1 VACRY
6 GRGADHPIRAPHYTT
21 DMSDEEWQ
29 VIKPLMPWPA
39 WLHGNGGRPEKY
51 CRRLIMDA
59 IRYVV
64 DNGCKW
70 RNLPA
75 DFLVPW
81 RTVHA
86 IFTRWWQ
93 DGDLYALH
101 NDLREQIRI
110 AEGREPEPSA
120 GIIDS
125 QSLRAAETVAAGSRG
140 YDAAKKV
147 QGRKRH
153 VIVDTLGLLLVV
165 IVTAAGVQ
173 DRDGAKPA
181 LERLRDWYERISL
194 IWADSAYAGKLVPW
208 AKKHLRL
215 ALEIVK
221 RSDDV
226 SGFVVLPRRWVVE
239 RTLSWI
245 SQRRRC
251 VRDYE
256 RLSEHHEAM
265 VLWAMIILMGRRL
278 ARSAS
283 PKST

>member
-1 VACRY
+1 MACRY
-6 GRGADHPIRAPHYTT
+6 GHGTDHPIRVPRYTT

-51 CRRLIMDA
+51 CRRRIMDA

-75 DFLVPW
+75 DFRVPW

-101 NDLREQIRI
+101 NDLREQVRI
-110 AEGREPEPSA
+110 ADGREPEPSA

-125 QSLRAAETVAAGSRG
+125 QSLRAAETVPTGSRG

-147 QGRKRH
+147 QGTKRH

-165 IVTAAGVQ
+165 IVTAASVQ

-181 LERLRDWYERISL
+181 LALLRDWYERIAL
-194 IWADSAYAGKLVPW
+194 IWADSAYAGKLVTW
-208 AKKHLRL
+208 AQKHVRL
-215 ALEIVK
+215 TLEIVK

-239 RTLSWI
+239 DVVVDLSA
-245 SQRRRC
+245 QA
-251 VRDYE
+251 VRAG
-256 RLSEHHEAM
+256 L
-265 VLWAMIILMGRRL
+265 
-278 ARSAS
+278 
-283 PKST
+283 

>member
-1 VACRY
+1 
-6 GRGADHPIRAPHYTT
+6 
-21 DMSDEEWQ
+21 MSDEEWQ
-29 VIKPLMPWPA
+29 AIKRLMPWPA

-64 DNGCKW
+64 DNGCTW

-81 RTVHA
+81 RTIHA
-86 IFTRWWQ
+86 IFTRWRT
-93 DGDLYALH
+93 DGDLHALH
-101 NDLREQIRI
+101 NDLREHLRL
-110 AEGREPEPSA
+110 AEGRQAEPSA

-125 QSLRAAETVAAGSRG
+125 QSLRAAETVATSSRG

-147 QGRKRH
+147 QGTKRH
-153 VIVDTLGLLLVV
+153 IVVDTLGLLVV
-165 IVTAAGVQ
+165 MVTAAGVQ

-194 IWADSAYAGKLVPW
+194 IWADSAYAGKLVTW
-208 AKKHLRL
+208 AQKHVRL
-215 ALEIVK
+215 TLEIVK

-245 SQRRRC
+245 CQRRRC

-278 ARSAS
+278 ARSTS
-283 PKST
+283 PQST

>member
-1 VACRY
+1 MA
-6 GRGADHPIRAPHYTT
+6 GRRSLRPPQR
-21 DMSDEEWQ
+21 
-29 VIKPLMPWPA
+29 PA
-39 WLHGNGGRPEKY
+39 RTRPTGR
-51 CRRLIMDA
+51 
-59 IRYVV
+59 
-64 DNGCKW
+64 
-70 RNLPA
+70 
-75 DFLVPW
+75 
-81 RTVHA
+81 RTP
-86 IFTRWWQ
+86 
-93 DGDLYALH
+93 
-101 NDLREQIRI
+101 
-110 AEGREPEPSA
+110 GRTSA

-125 QSLRAAETVAAGSRG
+125 QSPRAAETVAAISRG

-165 IVTAAGVQ
+165 IITAAGVQ

-181 LERLRDWYERISL
+181 LERLRDWHERISL
-194 IWADSAYAGKLVPW
+194 IWADSAAGKLVTW

-215 ALEIVK
+215 TLQIIK
-221 RSDDV
+221 RGDDV

-245 SQRRRC
+245 CQRRRC

-278 ARSAS
+278 ARSTP
-283 PKST
+283 PKPT

>member
-1 VACRY
+1 
-6 GRGADHPIRAPHYTT
+6 
-21 DMSDEEWQ
+21 MSDKEWQ
-29 VIKPLMPWPA
+29 VIEPVMPHPA

-51 CRRLIMDA
+51 CRRLIVDA

-101 NDLREQIRI
+101 NDLREQVRI
-110 AEGREPEPSA
+110 ADGREPEPSA

-147 QGRKRH
+147 QGTKRH

-165 IVTAAGVQ
+165 IVTAASVQ

-181 LERLRDWYERISL
+181 LARLRDWYERIAL
-194 IWADSAYAGKLVPW
+194 IWADSAYAGKLVTW
-208 AKKHLRL
+208 AKKHVRL
-215 ALEIVK
+215 TVEIVK

-226 SGFVVLPRRWVVE
+226 SGFVVLPRILWNLFCQAALIGRGQLGAGSPSRMTLLTTGSKP
-239 RTLSWI
+239 RTGCSWLPPSGVI
-245 SQRRRC
+245 STGLPSSLPIARR
-251 VRDYE
+251 
-256 RLSEHHEAM
+256 
-265 VLWAMIILMGRRL
+265 
-278 ARSAS
+278 
-283 PKST
+283 KSQSVSTPF